1 MSNKTKEI
9 FLNYF
14 NNGMGPTS
22 ARNYHELQIVNDI
35 HDDFSLTKTLTDSQT
50 NPKER
55 EIYGLYDV
63 WR

>member
-1 MSNKTKEI
+1 
-9 FLNYF
+9 
-14 NNGMGPTS
+14 MGPTA

-35 HDDFSLTKTLTDSQT
+35 HDDFSLTKALADSQT